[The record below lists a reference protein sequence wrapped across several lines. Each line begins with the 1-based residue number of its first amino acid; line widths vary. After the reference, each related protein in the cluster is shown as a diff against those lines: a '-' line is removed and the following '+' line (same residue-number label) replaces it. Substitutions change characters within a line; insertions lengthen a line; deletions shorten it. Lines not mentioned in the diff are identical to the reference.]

1 MIVYIILGIAA
12 VVMAAVGYLLGS
24 KSQTEQIKTLTS
36 ERDVQKAYADNY
48 KASLETETERNR
60 QKEAELKE
68 SFDRQ
73 LADIKEAYDKQLAEL
88 KDSHDKQIETLKQM
102 NKEQVDNQLQ
112 LIREQM
118 QTTSEEI
125 LKRRQEELGERN
137 KEQVSKIIDPL
148 QQSLKDMQE
157 AFDKS
162 KEQQSEALTRL
173 DETIKI
179 NMQKSVA
186 LGETAD
192 RLTRA
197 LTGEVKVQ
205 GNFGELKLKQ
215 LLEDLELKEGEQFD
229 TQETLKDG

>member
-88 KDSHDKQIETLKQM
+88 KDSHDKQLAQGASGQPAPAHSRADADYVGGNTEAPSRRTWRAKQGTGIE
-102 NKEQVDNQLQ
+102 DN
-112 LIREQM
+112 
-118 QTTSEEI
+118 
-125 LKRRQEELGERN
+125 
-137 KEQVSKIIDPL
+137 
-148 QQSLKDMQE
+148 
-157 AFDKS
+157 
-162 KEQQSEALTRL
+162 
-173 DETIKI
+173 
-179 NMQKSVA
+179 
-186 LGETAD
+186 
-192 RLTRA
+192 
-197 LTGEVKVQ
+197 
-205 GNFGELKLKQ
+205 
-215 LLEDLELKEGEQFD
+215 
-229 TQETLKDG
+229 